1 MSNSEDSRLAHTDTE
16 TNAVGRRETSRSDS
30 RQAQDRPAQDRK
42 ATDRRELSDADRLE
56 MFRHQ
61 MFDSALPDL
70 PEIPGY
76 HVCWLTTTNSRDPI
90 HRREMLGYTPVRL
103 EEVPG
108 MEHAS
113 VKTGEYA
120 GMIGINEMVAYKL
133 PQSLYEQYMQ
143 EAHHHA
149 PRREEEKLSQMADMM
164 REQAAQ
170 SGTALIEGDGMT
182 DLRQSNP
189 LRGIFE

>member
-1 MSNSEDSRLAHTDTE
+1 MSNSEDRRLVTE
-16 TNAVGRRETSRSDS
+16 PDFSVAGRRNTHRSDDRRS
-30 RQAQDRPAQDRK
+30 DDRQAQDRK
-42 ATDRRELSDADRLE
+42 ATDARELSDADRLE
-56 MFRHQ
+56 MFRQQ

-90 HRREMLGYTPVRL
+90 HRREMLGYEPVKV

-113 VKTGEYA
+113 IKTGEYA
-120 GMIGINEMVAYKL
+120 GMVGINEMVAYKL
-133 PQSLYEQYMQ
+133 PLSLYEQYMQ

-149 PRREEEKLSQMADMM
+149 PRREEEKLSEVADAM
-164 REQAAQ
+164 REQAAR

-182 DLRQSNP
+182 DMRESAP
-189 LRGIFE
+189 HHGVFE